1 MVDRAE
7 ANSTGAHVALRG
19 THVVMGGTQAER
31 PPPPERFHD
40 LDALRAFAMLLGVF
54 LHAALFLLPDPKPD
68 NDVPAWPAYHPYAHD
83 TPPVANPYSY
93 VLLLIHGFRMPLFF
107 MLSGFFTAMLWRR
120 RGARALAVHRLK
132 RIVVPL
138 AVGMFTVVPTVAL
151 FYPDHL
157 SGFVGW
163 TTAWSRDLY
172 HLWFLLYLLLMAA
185 GFLVLVRLGARFQS
199 RLWWLLLP
207 LVLVPQY
214 AMRETFGVDVPSG
227 FLPMPDA
234 FLYYA
239 FFFLFG
245 AVFHERG
252 TTVRRW
258 WTAGLPVALLLFMP
272 GVALA
277 YPDQIDALSA
287 HVDAAWFQVASAGV
301 QVSFAWLASFGMMG
315 LFRWVAGR
323 ERYWVRYMSDAS
335 YWIYLWHLPL
345 IIGGQLLATAWQVGP
360 HAAYL
365 LICAAATAVLLAA
378 YQIGVRYTFIGA
390 TLNGPRQR
398 RRTQEAR
405 RG

>member
-7 ANSTGAHVALRG
+7 AK
-19 THVVMGGTQAER
+19 
-31 PPPPERFHD
+31 RFHD
-40 LDALRAFAMLLGVF
+40 LDALRAFAMMLGVL

-68 NDVPAWPAYHPYAHD
+68 NDVPAWPASHPYAYD
-83 TPPVANPYSY
+83 TLPVANPYSY
-93 VLLLIHGFRMPLFF
+93 LLLLIHGFRMPLFF

-120 RGARALAVHRLK
+120 RGPRALAVHRLK

-138 AVGMFTVVPTVAL
+138 AVGMFTVVPIVSL
-151 FYPDHL
+151 FYPG
-157 SGFVGW
+157 SNFGFAGW
-163 TTAWSRDLY
+163 TTAWTRDLY

-185 GFLVLVRLGARFQS
+185 GFLLFVRCGARFRS

-207 LVLVPQY
+207 MVVVPQY
-214 AMRETFGVDVPSG
+214 AMRETFGADVPSG

-239 FFFLFG
+239 LFFMFG

-252 TTVRRW
+252 MTVRRW

-272 GVALA
+272 GVAFA

-287 HVDAAWFQVASAGV
+287 YVGAGWFQVASAGL

-315 LFRWVAGR
+315 LFRWIAGS

-345 IIGGQLLATAWQVGP
+345 IIGGQLIATDWGMGP
-360 HAAYL
+360 HTAYL
-365 LICAAATAVLLAA
+365 LICGGATAVLLVT
-378 YQIGVRYTFIGA
+378 YQLGVRYSFVGT

-398 RRTQEAR
+398 PLRSGRRSA
-405 RG
+405 

>member
-1 MVDRAE
+1 MVDRAD
-7 ANSTGAHVALRG
+7 ANTAGAHVLPG
-19 THVVMGGTQAER
+19 TRAEH
-31 PPPPERFHD
+31 PPAPQRFHD

-185 GFLVLVRLGARFQS
+185 GFLVLVQLGAQFRS
-199 RLWWLLLP
+199 RLWWLLVP
-207 LVLVPQY
+207 MVMVPQY

-258 WTAGLPVALLLFMP
+258 WAAGLPVALLLFMP

-287 HVDAAWFQVASAGV
+287 HVDAAWYQVASAGV

-345 IIGGQLLATAWQVGP
+345 IIGGQLLATAWQMGP

-378 YQIGVRYTFIGA
+378 YQLGVRYTFIGA

-398 RRTQEAR
+398 RRTQDAR

>member
-1 MVDRAE
+1 MVDRADVTT
-7 ANSTGAHVALRG
+7 AG
-19 THVVMGGTQAER
+19 TAGTLHGTQAEH
-31 PPPPERFHD
+31 PPAPERFHD

-185 GFLVLVRLGARFQS
+185 GFLVLVRLGAQFRS

-207 LVLVPQY
+207 MVLVPQY

-258 WTAGLPVALLLFMP
+258 WAAGLPVALLLFMP

-287 HVDAAWFQVASAGV
+287 HVDAAWYQVASAGV

-315 LFRWVAGR
+315 LFRWIAGR

-345 IIGGQLLATAWQVGP
+345 IIGGQLLATAWQMGP

-378 YQIGVRYTFIGA
+378 YQLGVRYTFIGA

-398 RRTQEAR
+398 RRMQDAR